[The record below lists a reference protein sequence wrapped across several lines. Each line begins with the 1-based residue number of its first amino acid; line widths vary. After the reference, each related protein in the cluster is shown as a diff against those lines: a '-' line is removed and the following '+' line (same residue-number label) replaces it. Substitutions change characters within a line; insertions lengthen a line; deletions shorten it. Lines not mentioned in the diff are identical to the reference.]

1 MAIKWLDAEQVNQLL
16 VTVEKRKGLIGQRD
30 TCIVR
35 LLWETGMRIDECLSL
50 TTADVNL
57 DRKEIKIRRAKRNKS
72 RTVAWRND
80 RTTELLREWL
90 AVRPES
96 DYVFPIVR
104 GPGRGGEAS
113 KGNKIP
119 TNSWRGE
126 MKRYV
131 ELAGLP
137 SWVSSH
143 NLRHSF
149 SMYMLDRGM
158 LLPELQVLL
167 GHSDM
172 STTGKYVESHNKQA
186 LSRAKSITDS
196 F

>member
-1 MAIKWLDAEQVNQLL
+1 
-16 VTVEKRKGLIGQRD
+16 
-30 TCIVR
+30 
-35 LLWETGMRIDECLSL
+35 MRINECLSL
-50 TTADVNL
+50 TPADVNL
-57 DRKEIKIRRAKRNKS
+57 ENKEIKVRQGKRNKS

-96 DYVFPIVR
+96 EYVFPIVR

-113 KGNKIP
+113 RGNKIP